1 MRGLVSLLLML
12 TAGFVLFA
20 GEASAA
26 AVQAGTRPWPGGRV
40 RVWVEPDVRADAAK
54 FGKLTRAMAAW
65 RAATGMRIELTT
77 VVGPPALFVFNRTGS
92 HKCDA
97 TLGYFPRLAHD
108 RTVLNGGAMTLGDCS
123 YGSTLHEFGHV
134 LGLMHEHQRDDRLGY
149 ISFSPVADILRS
161 CGTRPGGCGEA
172 QQNVGAPLRMQLA
185 SPYDPCSLM
194 HYLPDQTAKAR
205 AGRVPPGLGWSQFYV
220 LTDAGRR
227 QFAACKA
234 VLLHTEGCA
243 WWKTGQKC
251 EITCQD
257 ANTAAAFNG
266 LRPRQP
272 CWGKGP
278 SRRP

>member
-1 MRGLVSLLLML
+1 MLLAGLVLP
-12 TAGFVLFA
+12 AG
-20 GEASAA
+20 GASAA
-26 AVQAGTRPWPGGRV
+26 AVQAGTRAWPGGIV
-40 RVWVEPDVRADAAK
+40 RVWVEPAVRADAAK

-65 RAATGMRIELTT
+65 RTATGLRIELTSIAR
-77 VVGPPALFVFNRTGS
+77 PPTLYVFNRTGS

-97 TLGYFPRLAHD
+97 TLGYFPRLARGRD
-108 RTVLNGGAMTLGDCS
+108 LLNGGAMTLGDCS

-134 LGLMHEHQRDDRLGY
+134 LGLMHEHQRADRLGY
-149 ISFSPVADILRS
+149 INFSPIADILRS

-194 HYLPDQTAKAR
+194 HYLPDQSSKAR
-205 AGRVPPGLGWSQFYV
+205 AGRVPPGRGWSQFYA
-220 LTDAGRR
+220 LTDAGQR

-234 VLLHTEGCA
+234 VLVHTDSCA

-251 EITCQD
+251 QITCQD
-257 ANTAAAFNG
+257 ANTAAVFNG
-266 LRPRQP
+266 LLPRKR
-272 CWGKGP
+272 CWGRGP